1 MKNIK
6 FIAAA
11 FFIVLLAVCTFT
23 ACNGSSSVFTESE
36 TSTQIDFTYV
46 LHEGTWAISDYT
58 GTAAQVIVPSS
69 HEGIPVTAI
78 EDEAFSSDKTITSV
92 FIPDSVTTIGNF
104 AFHNC
109 SNLAK
114 VDMGNGVTDIGEYAF
129 ARCGSLSEIKIPE
142 GIATI
147 GNNAFLG
154 SDNII
159 SASIPIDVIDLVPHD
174 NMQAVEI
181 TGNGIVPESA
191 FEGCTTLTSVTVGAG
206 ITSIGYH
213 AFYDCENLTE
223 VNNNSGIQLLAES
236 TMQGYIA
243 YYAESV
249 NSKFVFTYA
258 YGTVTLTGYN
268 GTDEHLVLPAVYTSL
283 SGDITAEYAIGD
295 SVFREGNMLSVTIP
309 DSVISIGEDAFYS
322 CINLTN
328 VDLGRNITAIENYAF
343 RNCNKLKSVIVP
355 DSVTHLGSGVFSGC
369 NSLESITVPFVG
381 AEADKTD
388 SDTYQYPFGYIFGT
402 SLFAEAVEVR
412 QSYYGSSTSSTTSTT
427 YYIPSSLRSVT
438 VTGGNILCGA
448 FYNCSTLTSVT
459 IGGNVAGIG
468 DQAFYYC
475 RRLTSITIPDSVT
488 SIGDSA
494 FYYCDSLM
502 YATIGNGV
510 TSIGN
515 DVFSDC
521 SVLESIVVQEGNET
535 YHSDENCLIETASR
549 TLLAG
554 CKNSVIPSDGSVA
567 SIGGSAFRGC
577 SGLTSVTI
585 PDSVTSIGDDA
596 FYGCSSLTSITIPDG
611 VTSIGGSAFRGCSDL
626 TSVTIMSGVT
636 EIGEYAFS
644 FCTGLTS
651 VTIPDSV
658 TGIGL
663 GIFSD
668 CSSLKSIT
676 VPFVGAEAGKT
687 SSDTYQYPFGYIF
700 GTSTSTG
707 GMKVTQSYY
716 GYNTSSTTSETYY
729 IPASLRNVTV
739 TGGNI
744 LFGAFCN
751 CSMLTSIT
759 IPDSVTS
766 IGGSAFRGCSGLTS
780 VTIPDSVTSIG
791 SFAFNG
797 CTELATV
804 YNYSGLNIVAG
815 SAENGYVAYYADNV
829 YTDPPAETDPGTEQP
844 DEPERPGEG
853 EVASDYTFSYDG
865 ESAVLTGYTG
875 TATDLILP
883 DSFVAE
889 NGELVTEYFIGNSAF
904 ENCTSLTS
912 VIISDSVVGIGERAF
927 ANCEMLNSII
937 ISVGL
942 TNISPT
948 AFNGCH
954 SVANVSIPAAAIPYI
969 PKSNL
974 TTVIITGGDFIPSNA
989 FLNCENIT
997 EVVIDDAIMSIGASA
1012 FDGCTS
1018 IVKAT
1023 VPALAISLIPHT
1035 SLKELIITS
1044 GESIQAGAFELNGLE
1059 KVSIPSSITYIGE
1072 GAFYASSNALDV
1084 YVEDLAA
1091 WCNIAFADYD
1101 ANPLSTGG
1109 KLYVGEQQ
1117 VTDLV
1122 IPGEVT
1128 AISPYA
1134 FVEGMFSSIY
1144 ISESVAYIGDW
1155 AFSGCSQL
1163 AYISF
1168 GNDVD
1173 SIGRY
1178 AFQNCENLTN
1188 VTLPDSIIT
1197 IGDNAFVGCSNLT
1210 CVTIGAGVKEIGVGA
1225 FSNVPKLEEISVVEQ
1240 NTQFRSSVGIL
1251 YNKNSTELIRYAPGK
1266 RQMTYFIPDGVTHIA
1281 EYAFEGCTEL
1291 TDIFVPES
1299 ITSIDQEAFAG
1310 CESLRWIALPE
1321 ALESINAFAFADCNK
1336 MTNIDLPD
1344 SLTYIGNN
1352 AFDGCAALLT
1362 VSFAGTIAAWEAIT
1376 KGQNWKSSC
1385 PFTEIQCSDG
1395 TVSV

>member
-1 MKNIK
+1 M
-6 FIAAA
+6 
-11 FFIVLLAVCTFT
+11 
-23 ACNGSSSVFTESE
+23 
-36 TSTQIDFTYV
+36 
-46 LHEGTWAISDYT
+46 
-58 GTAAQVIVPSS
+58 
-69 HEGIPVTAI
+69 
-78 EDEAFSSDKTITSV
+78 
-92 FIPDSVTTIGNF
+92 
-104 AFHNC
+104 
-109 SNLAK
+109 
-114 VDMGNGVTDIGEYAF
+114 
-129 ARCGSLSEIKIPE
+129 
-142 GIATI
+142 
-147 GNNAFLG
+147 
-154 SDNII
+154 
-159 SASIPIDVIDLVPHD
+159 
-174 NMQAVEI
+174 
-181 TGNGIVPESA
+181 
-191 FEGCTTLTSVTVGAG
+191 
-206 ITSIGYH
+206 
-213 AFYDCENLTE
+213 
-223 VNNNSGIQLLAES
+223 
-236 TMQGYIA
+236 
-243 YYAESV
+243 
-249 NSKFVFTYA
+249 
-258 YGTVTLTGYN
+258 
-268 GTDEHLVLPAVYTSL
+268 
-283 SGDITAEYAIGD
+283 
-295 SVFREGNMLSVTIP
+295 
-309 DSVISIGEDAFYS
+309 
-322 CINLTN
+322 
-328 VDLGRNITAIENYAF
+328 
-343 RNCNKLKSVIVP
+343 
-355 DSVTHLGSGVFSGC
+355 
-369 NSLESITVPFVG
+369 
-381 AEADKTD
+381 
-388 SDTYQYPFGYIFGT
+388 
-402 SLFAEAVEVR
+402 
-412 QSYYGSSTSSTTSTT
+412 
-427 YYIPSSLRSVT
+427 
-438 VTGGNILCGA
+438 
-448 FYNCSTLTSVT
+448 
-459 IGGNVAGIG
+459 
-468 DQAFYYC
+468 
-475 RRLTSITIPDSVT
+475 
-488 SIGDSA
+488 
-494 FYYCDSLM
+494 
-502 YATIGNGV
+502 
-510 TSIGN
+510 
-515 DVFSDC
+515 
-521 SVLESIVVQEGNET
+521 
-535 YHSDENCLIETASR
+535 
-549 TLLAG
+549 
-554 CKNSVIPSDGSVA
+554 A

-853 EVASDYTFSYDG
+853 GVASDYTFSYDG

-1144 ISESVAYIGDW
+1144 ISDSVAYIGDW

-1168 GNDVD
+1168 GNDVE

-1197 IGDNAFVGCSNLT
+1197 IGNNAFVGCSNLA

-1321 ALESINAFAFADCNK
+1321 ALESINAFAFADCNE

>member
-114 VDMGNGVTDIGEYAF
+114 VDMGKGVTDIGEYAF

-283 SGDITAEYAIGD
+283 SGDITAGYAIGD
-295 SVFREGNMLSVTIP
+295 SVFREGNMLSVIIP

-328 VDLGRNITAIENYAF
+328 VDLGSNITAIENYAF

-475 RRLTSITIPDSVT
+475 RRLTVITIPDSVT

-494 FYYCDSLM
+494 FYYCDGLM
-502 YATIGNGV
+502 SVTIGNGV
-510 TSIGN
+510 TSIGS

-549 TLLAG
+549 TLLVG

-585 PDSVTSIGDDA
+585 PDSVTSIGEH
-596 FYGCSSLTSITIPDG
+596 
-611 VTSIGGSAFRGCSDL
+611 AFRSCGDL
-626 TSVTIMSGVT
+626 MSVTIMSGVT

-663 GIFSD
+663 GVFSD

-853 EVASDYTFSYDG
+853 GVASDYTFSYDG

-927 ANCEMLNSII
+927 ANCEMLNSIVI
-937 ISVGL
+937 GVGL

-954 SVANVSIPAAAIPYI
+954 SVAYVSIPAAAIPYI

-1144 ISESVAYIGDW
+1144 ISDSVAYIGDW

-1168 GNDVD
+1168 GNDVE

-1197 IGDNAFVGCSNLT
+1197 IGNNAFVGCSNLA

-1321 ALESINAFAFADCNK
+1321 ALESINAFAFADCNE

>member
-114 VDMGNGVTDIGEYAF
+114 VDMGKGVTDIGEYAF

-283 SGDITAEYAIGD
+283 SGDITAGYAIGD
-295 SVFREGNMLSVTIP
+295 SVFREGNMLSVIIP

-328 VDLGRNITAIENYAF
+328 VDLGSNITAIENYAF

-475 RRLTSITIPDSVT
+475 RRLTVITIPDSVT

-494 FYYCDSLM
+494 FYYCDGLM
-502 YATIGNGV
+502 SVTIGNGV
-510 TSIGN
+510 TSIGS

-549 TLLAG
+549 TLLVG

-663 GIFSD
+663 GVFSD

-853 EVASDYTFSYDG
+853 GVASDYTFSYDG

-927 ANCEMLNSII
+927 ANCEMLNSIVI
-937 ISVGL
+937 GVGL

-954 SVANVSIPAAAIPYI
+954 SVAYVSIPAAAIPYI

-1144 ISESVAYIGDW
+1144 ISDSVAYIGDW

-1168 GNDVD
+1168 GNDVE

-1197 IGDNAFVGCSNLT
+1197 IGNNAFVGCSNLA

-1321 ALESINAFAFADCNK
+1321 ALESINAFAFADCNE

>member
-11 FFIVLLAVCTFT
+11 FFIVLLAVCIFT
-23 ACNGSSSVFTESE
+23 ACNGSSSVFTENE

-142 GIATI
+142 DIATI

-154 SDNII
+154 SGNII

-174 NMQAVEI
+174 NIQAVEI

-213 AFYDCENLTE
+213 AFYGCENLAE

-236 TMQGYIA
+236 TTQGYIA

-258 YGTVTLTGYN
+258 NGTVTLTGYN

-283 SGDITAEYAIGD
+283 RGDITAGYAIGD
-295 SVFREGNMLSVTIP
+295 SVFREGNMLSVIIP

-322 CINLTN
+322 CINLIN
-328 VDLGRNITAIENYAF
+328 VGLGRNITAIENYAF

-502 YATIGNGV
+502 YVTIGNGV

-554 CKNSVIPSDGSVA
+554 CKNSVIPSDGSVT
-567 SIGGSAFRGC
+567 SIGDSAFRER
-577 SGLTSVTI
+577 SDLTSVTI
-585 PDSVTSIGDDA
+585 PDSVTNIGE
-596 FYGCSSLTSITIPDG
+596 Y
-611 VTSIGGSAFRGCSDL
+611 AFRSCGDL
-626 TSVTIMSGVT
+626 MSVTIMSGVT

-658 TGIGL
+658 TDIGL
-663 GIFSD
+663 GVFSN

-707 GMKVTQSYY
+707 GMEVTQSYY

-729 IPASLRNVTV
+729 IPASLRYVTV

-744 LFGAFCN
+744 LFGAFYN
-751 CSMLTSIT
+751 CSMLTSITILGNVTSIGNYAFYDCAALTSITIPDGVTSIGESAFYGCTSLTSVTIGNGVTSIGGFAFYGCSGLTSIT

-766 IGGSAFRGCSGLTS
+766 IGGRAFEDCSGLTEINWNAVAVSNFLYYSDVFYNAGMSGDGMTVTFGDSVTSIPAYAFSDCTGLTS
-780 VTIPDSVTSIG
+780 VTIGNGVTSIG
-791 SFAFNG
+791 DSAFNG

-853 EVASDYTFSYDG
+853 GVASDYTFSYDG
-865 ESAVLTGYTG
+865 ESSVLTGYTG
-875 TATDLILP
+875 TATDLVLP
-883 DSFVAE
+883 DSFVAD
-889 NGELVTEYFIGNSAF
+889 NGELVREYSIGANAF
-904 ENCTSLTS
+904 QGNDEITS
-912 VIISDSVVGIGERAF
+912 VVIPESVTRIG
-927 ANCEMLNSII
+927 
-937 ISVGL
+937 
-942 TNISPT
+942 
-948 AFNGCH
+948 
-954 SVANVSIPAAAIPYI
+954 
-969 PKSNL
+969 
-974 TTVIITGGDFIPSNA
+974 SNA
-989 FLNCENIT
+989 F
-997 EVVIDDAIMSIGASA
+997 A
-1012 FDGCTS
+1012 
-1018 IVKAT
+1018 
-1023 VPALAISLIPHT
+1023 
-1035 SLKELIITS
+1035 
-1044 GESIQAGAFELNGLE
+1044 
-1059 KVSIPSSITYIGE
+1059 
-1072 GAFYASSNALDV
+1072 
-1084 YVEDLAA
+1084 
-1091 WCNIAFADYD
+1091 
-1101 ANPLSTGG
+1101 
-1109 KLYVGEQQ
+1109 
-1117 VTDLV
+1117 
-1122 IPGEVT
+1122 
-1128 AISPYA
+1128 
-1134 FVEGMFSSIY
+1134 
-1144 ISESVAYIGDW
+1144 
-1155 AFSGCSQL
+1155 
-1163 AYISF
+1163 
-1168 GNDVD
+1168 
-1173 SIGRY
+1173 
-1178 AFQNCENLTN
+1178 
-1188 VTLPDSIIT
+1188 
-1197 IGDNAFVGCSNLT
+1197 
-1210 CVTIGAGVKEIGVGA
+1210 
-1225 FSNVPKLEEISVVEQ
+1225 
-1240 NTQFRSSVGIL
+1240 
-1251 YNKNSTELIRYAPGK
+1251 
-1266 RQMTYFIPDGVTHIA
+1266 
-1281 EYAFEGCTEL
+1281 GCTEL
-1291 TDIFVPES
+1291 QVLVISENVKKIGVCAFVDCRNLIEIEWDAIDAEIIADPNVKSLFANAGVDGNGIRVTFGKSVRVVPSRLFDSSGGRPSPSPEETDERNS
-1299 ITSIDQEAFAG
+1299 IKIVEVIY
-1310 CESLRWIALPE
+1310 E
-1321 ALESINAFAFADCNK
+1321 
-1336 MTNIDLPD
+1336 
-1344 SLTYIGNN
+1344 
-1352 AFDGCAALLT
+1352 
-1362 VSFAGTIAAWEAIT
+1362 GTIEEWAAVE
-1376 KGQNWKSSC
+1376 KGNDWNANCDFMKV
-1385 PFTEIQCSDG
+1385 QCSDG
-1395 TVSV
+1395 TVTV

>member
-114 VDMGNGVTDIGEYAF
+114 VDMGKGVTDIGEYAF

-283 SGDITAEYAIGD
+283 SGDITAGYAIGD
-295 SVFREGNMLSVTIP
+295 SVFREGNMLSVIIP

-328 VDLGRNITAIENYAF
+328 VDLGSNITAIENYAF

-475 RRLTSITIPDSVT
+475 RRLTVITIPDSVT

-494 FYYCDSLM
+494 FYYCDGLM
-502 YATIGNGV
+502 SVTIGNGV
-510 TSIGN
+510 TSIGS

-549 TLLAG
+549 TLLVG

-853 EVASDYTFSYDG
+853 GVASDYTFSYDG

-1144 ISESVAYIGDW
+1144 ISDSVAYIGDW

-1168 GNDVD
+1168 GNDVE

-1197 IGDNAFVGCSNLT
+1197 IGNNAFVGCSNLA